1 MWELCCILKEIR
13 DVLKEILEAMKTTTN
28 KRRNETK

>member
-13 DVLKEILEAMKTTTN
+13 DVLKEILENMKPTN

>member
-13 DVLKEILEAMKTTTN
+13 DVLKEILEAMKP

>member
-13 DVLKEILEAMKTTTN
+13 DVLKEILETMKP

>member
-13 DVLKEILEAMKTTTN
+13 DVLKEILENMKP